1 MSILSKAIYSF
12 NAIPIKIPTAFF
24 TEIKRTIL
32 KFVRKYKRPQIAK
45 ANLKKRAKKEASQ
58 FLASNYTT
66 KLYQSKQYSI
76 GIKTDT
82 VQWNRIKS
90 QEITPHTYGQ
100 LIYGKEAK
108 NIQWRKKSLFFKWC
122 WEHRHTTFK
131 RMKLGPLSYTI
142 CKN

>member
-82 VQWNRIKS
+82 EINESRKVQ
-90 QEITPHTYGQ
+90 
-100 LIYGKEAK
+100 LAMEAGHVE
-108 NIQWRKKSLFFKWC
+108 SS
-122 WEHRHTTFK
+122 
-131 RMKLGPLSYTI
+131 MLGLLG
-142 CKN
+142 